1 MHILIKLVMLD
12 HYLFELNN
20 KQRTQNSCI
29 YLPPQKE
36 EQKQPSYSIACSD
49 FHVQKKSPIK
59 YLTYICLC
67 AIRQVITEF
76 LVFFRVM
83 VLIYEILPGPQ
94 IYLKNYSLQC
104 QHHQST

>member
-49 FHVQKKSPIK
+49 FHV
-59 YLTYICLC
+59 
-67 AIRQVITEF
+67 EF
-76 LVFFRVM
+76 RSCDKPN
-83 VLIYEILPGPQ
+83 ILPIQKTDTKPLKYHNFQPQ
-94 IYLKNYSLQC
+94 CFQC
-104 QHHQST
+104 FYHGVLHNGTNLRNIA